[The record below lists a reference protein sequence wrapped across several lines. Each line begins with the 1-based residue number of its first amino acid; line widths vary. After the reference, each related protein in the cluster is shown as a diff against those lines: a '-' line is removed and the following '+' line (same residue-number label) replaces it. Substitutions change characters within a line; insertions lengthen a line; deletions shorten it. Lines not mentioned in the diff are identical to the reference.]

1 MLKLNTCILQQYFI
15 RVCKRIIEAI
25 CSFSRSSSSLRENGL
40 YPNIHWL
47 NNYASRRSC
56 TCVRVDESICPYLY
70 KHRTQL
76 QGVGKYH
83 CWAISVWNNIL
94 VVFFFGPTKW
104 LTILPSLPCLVPAPI
119 QIKFLMEVQHIRN
132 ENKDS
137 TEVSTVP

>member
-40 YPNIHWL
+40 YPKIHWL

-94 VVFFFGPTKW
+94 VVFFF
-104 LTILPSLPCLVPAPI
+104 LPYKMVDNPAFSAMFSACSHTDQVP
-119 QIKFLMEVQHIRN
+119 
-132 ENKDS
+132 DGS
-137 TEVSTVP
+137 TAYKKRK